1 MGGKKR
7 IRVKFVNRAQ
17 LSSAPIQ
24 WLRQFPNRKPVWGN
38 CEFIFDPNEPNYDW
52 FVAENDLPAPAGK
65 SQAFATETLRCPA
78 EHTLFMTREPS
89 SVTIYGSPF
98 LAQFAHVL
106 TAQEDWAIK
115 HPGKIHSQPALR
127 WYYGDTT
134 RNNARDLRDYD
145 HIVQQIPDKKTKTI
159 ATVCSIKAQ
168 KHTMHYDRLQFIERL
183 QRTIPEMDRFG
194 EGFREI
200 PDKAA
205 SLDAYKYHIAIENHV
220 APHWWTEKL
229 ADAFLGHTLPFYHGA
244 PNASDYFPADS
255 FIPINIYNFDESL
268 HIIRNAIAEGAYEKR
283 IGAIKGARKQIVE
296 KYNTFASVAAIIES
310 RHDSSRPSVT
320 NLMICG
326 KHALRRNPLI
336 ASQIAIEKVAG
347 RVRAW
352 RRSKKCR
359 S

>member
-1 MGGKKR
+1 MIGFNSLNVYKEPYQKW
-7 IRVKFVNRAQ
+7 IVSVK
-17 LSSAPIQ
+17 
-24 WLRQFPNRKPVWGN
+24 
-38 CEFIFDPNEPNYDW
+38 D
-52 FVAENDLPAPAGK
+52 
-65 SQAFATETLRCPA
+65 
-78 EHTLFMTREPS
+78 
-89 SVTIYGSPF
+89 
-98 LAQFAHVL
+98 
-106 TAQEDWAIK
+106 
-115 HPGKIHSQPALR
+115 
-127 WYYGDTT
+127 
-134 RNNARDLRDYD
+134 
-145 HIVQQIPDKKTKTI
+145 
-159 ATVCSIKAQ
+159 
-168 KHTMHYDRLQFIERL
+168 
-183 QRTIPEMDRFG
+183 
-194 EGFREI
+194 FREI

-296 KYNTFASVAAIIES
+296 KYNTFASVATIIES

-336 ASQIAIEKVAG
+336 ASQIAIEKS
-347 RVRAW
+347 
-352 RRSKKCR
+352 RRQSPCLASQQKNAVYKRLLSDC
-359 S
+359 